1 MNELH
6 PLQIEPLVVKA
17 IQEDWGHADWTTD
30 LCVPSDVTAKAK
42 IVCKQQEMTL
52 AGIELAEMTF
62 NLVDSDLRIEKKFSN
77 GDSVKQG
84 DEILAVTGN
93 ARSIL
98 KAERVAL
105 NFLGRLCGVASYT
118 KALVNAIDGTGAE
131 VLDTR
136 KTTPGLRL
144 LEKTASALGGA
155 RNHRV
160 SLTDGVMLKE
170 NHIRAAGGI
179 TAGISRLVESLPPT
193 IKIEVETTTLDEV
206 QEALDAGADIIMLDN
221 MSLKEM
227 KMAVRTVQ
235 KRAKLEAS
243 GNVTLENIREVA
255 MTGVDFISTSSMFH
269 SSKGADL
276 SLLFEV

>member
-6 PLQIEPLVVKA
+6 PLQIEPLVIKA

-30 LCVPSDVTAKAK
+30 LCVPSDVTANAK
-42 IVCKQQEMTL
+42 IICKQQEMTL

-84 DEILAVTGN
+84 DEILVVTGN

>member
-84 DEILAVTGN
+84 DEILVVTGN

>member
-6 PLQIEPLVVKA
+6 PLQIEPLVIKA

-30 LCVPSDVTAKAK
+30 LCVPSDVTANAK